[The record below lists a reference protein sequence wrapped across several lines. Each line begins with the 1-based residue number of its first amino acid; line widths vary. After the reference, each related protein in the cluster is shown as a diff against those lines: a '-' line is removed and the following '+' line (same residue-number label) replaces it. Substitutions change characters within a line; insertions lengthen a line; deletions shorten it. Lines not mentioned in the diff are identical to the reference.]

1 MKSDNGCSHQRGR
14 HEGWRV
20 LGGPRGWIRATGER
34 DSNRRRCSAVAARR
48 GAPATL
54 ILSLRVFVFVY
65 IWMKLYLYVKILLH
79 LYFWRN
85 QHHSSALPLFLSF
98 LYFSLIHICVYSFCL
113 CFCISMSFLFYQQN
127 RKYISFVLLFFTL
140 GEMTCIH
147 DWSQSCWT
155 F

>member
-20 LGGPRGWIRATGER
+20 LGGPRGWIQATGER

-65 IWMKLYLYVKILLH
+65 LDETVFVCQNTIVFVFLEEPASLISITSVFVFPVFLTDTYLCLFILSL
-79 LYFWRN
+79 
-85 QHHSSALPLFLSF
+85 F
-98 LYFSLIHICVYSFCL
+98 LYFYVFSVLSTKQKIYFICFAVFHFRRDDLHS
-113 CFCISMSFLFYQQN
+113 
-127 RKYISFVLLFFTL
+127 
-140 GEMTCIH
+140 
-147 DWSQSCWT
+147 
-155 F
+155 